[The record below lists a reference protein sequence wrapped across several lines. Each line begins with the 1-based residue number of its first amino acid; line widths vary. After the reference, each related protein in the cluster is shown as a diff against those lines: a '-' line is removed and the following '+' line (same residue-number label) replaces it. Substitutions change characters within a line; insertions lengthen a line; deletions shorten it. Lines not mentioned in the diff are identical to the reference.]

1 MIGSYPPLLLPSL
14 RSVQQKLSPLKGDRP
29 VAPERSDGRPGGGSC
44 RVSSPSSRAVRLIF
58 LLALLLPVASA
69 QPDASFTAGYD
80 LDAEA
85 AFVDDLL
92 SRMTLA
98 EKLGQLTQY
107 TGQWAVT
114 GPAVTQGGEDVIRSG
129 GVGSFLNVYGAEATR
144 RAQEVAVNESRLG
157 IPLIFGHD
165 VIHGF
170 RTIFPV
176 PLAEAASWNLDA
188 VELAARVG
196 AREGAAAGLHWT
208 FAPMVDIA
216 RDGRWGRIV
225 EGAGE
230 DPYLGSRMAEARVR
244 GFQGPT
250 LAGLASDTTL
260 VATAK
265 HLAGY
270 GFAEGGRDY
279 NTADLSERTLRE
291 VVLPPFRA
299 AVDAGAQT
307 LMSAFNE
314 IGGVPATGDRALFTD
329 VLRGEWGFDG
339 FVIADYTAVRELMPH
354 GIAATAAEAGRRALV
369 AGVDMSMVDGIYTND
384 LPALV
389 ESGALPL
396 PVVDEAVRRVLRV
409 KRRAG
414 LFEDPFRYSDPAR
427 EEAVLFSD
435 AHRAIARDVARQSV
449 VLLKNDG
456 DVLPLARDLGS
467 VAVIGALA
475 ADSTSAMG
483 SWAGAGRWPETTP
496 ILPALRAA
504 MPDTDVRYAPGYPVV
519 KGNFLQMVDLALSM
533 DTSGHDDAVRLA
545 ETSDAVVLVLGEHR
559 ELTGEAASRADT
571 RLPGAQLELARRV
584 IAAAGDKPVA
594 VLLTNGRP
602 LALDD
607 LDAIAPSI
615 LEVWHLGSE
624 MGPAVADVLLGFH
637 NPAGKLPVTFPRVTG
652 QEPLYY
658 NRKRTGRPHD
668 VPGAS
673 DKYVSR
679 YLDTTVEPLYPFG
692 HGLSYTTFEI
702 SPPRLLAFYCAEC
715 HADLSGAEGA
725 RIASDGTVQVSVD
738 VANTGDRA
746 GAEVVQLYV
755 RDEARSVT
763 PPVQELKGFERVE
776 LAPGESQRIAF
787 TLRPED
793 LQFWGM
799 DGAWTVEP
807 GGFTVMV
814 GGSSADAMT
823 RTARFELV
831 SE

>member
-1 MIGSYPPLLLPSL
+1 MLIR
-14 RSVQQKLSPLKGDRP
+14 RSVL
-29 VAPERSDGRPGGGSC
+29 A
-44 RVSSPSSRAVRLIF
+44 
-58 LLALLLPVASA
+58 LALLTVAASA
-69 QPDASFTAGYD
+69 QPPASFTDGYD

-85 AFVDDLL
+85 AFVEDML
-92 SRMTLA
+92 SRMTVE

-114 GPAVTQGGEDVIRSG
+114 GPAVTQGGEDVIRAG

-144 RAQEVAVNESRLG
+144 RAQEVAVEESRLG
-157 IPLIFGHD
+157 IPLIIGYD
-165 VIHGF
+165 VVHGF
-170 RTIFPV
+170 RTVFPV
-176 PLAEAASWNLDA
+176 PLAETASWNLDA
-188 VELAARVG
+188 AELAARVA
-196 AREGAAAGLHWT
+196 AREAAAAGIHWT

-230 DPYLGSRMAEARVR
+230 DPFLGSRFAEARVR

-265 HLAGY
+265 HFAGY

-314 IGGVPATGDRALFTD
+314 IGGVPSTGDHALFTG

-339 FVIADYTAVRELMPH
+339 FVVADYTAVRELMWH
-354 GIAATAAEAGRRALV
+354 GIAADSAEAGRRALV
-369 AGVDMSMVDGIYTND
+369 AGVDMSMVDGIYART

-389 ESGALPL
+389 ASGALPMDVL
-396 PVVDEAVRRVLRV
+396 DEAVRRVLRV

-414 LFEDPFRYSDPAR
+414 LFEDPYRYADPDK
-427 EEAVLFSD
+427 EATVLFSD
-435 AHRAIARDVARQSV
+435 AHRAIARDVARQSM

-456 DVLPLARDLGS
+456 DPARAGQAPLPLARDLES

-475 ADSTSAMG
+475 ADSVSAMG

-496 ILPALRAA
+496 ILPALIEA

-519 KGNFLQMVDLALSM
+519 PRAPFLQMVETAFSM
-533 DTSGHDDAVRLA
+533 DTSGHDEAVRLA
-545 ETSDAVVLVLGEHR
+545 EISDAVVLVLGEHR
-559 ELTGEAASRADT
+559 ELTGEAASRTDT

-602 LALDD
+602 LALTD

-624 MGPAVADVLLGFH
+624 MGPAVADVLLGYH
-637 NPAGKLPVTFPRVTG
+637 SPSGKLPVTFPHVTG

-658 NRKRTGRPHD
+658 NHRRTGRPHD

-679 YLDTTVEPLYPFG
+679 YLDAPVEPLYPFG
-692 HGLSYTTFEI
+692 HGLSYTTFGY
-702 SPPRLLAFYCAEC
+702 SAPRLSTPRLGPEAGE
-715 HADLSGAEGA
+715 
-725 RIASDGTVQVSVD
+725 VMVSVD
-738 VANTGDRA
+738 VTNTGDRA
-746 GAEVVQLYV
+746 GTEVVQLYV
-755 RDEARSVT
+755 WDEAASVT
-763 PPVQELKGFERVE
+763 RPVQELKGFERID
-776 LAPGESQRIAF
+776 LAPGETQTVDF
-787 TLRPED
+787 TLTPAD
-793 LQFWGM
+793 LQFWG

-807 GGFTVMV
+807 GWFTVRV
-814 GGSSADAMT
+814 GGSSADTQAV
-823 RTARFELV
+823 RFELV
-831 SE
+831 AE